1 MSGFQALA
9 CRSTFLIHPLR
20 SDRRREMRYSFD
32 LLCSA
37 LPRTEF
43 SESSWQKM
51 SMSAILAAATST
63 IQELV
68 SDSNKLKV

>member
-1 MSGFQALA
+1 
-9 CRSTFLIHPLR
+9 
-20 SDRRREMRYSFD
+20 MRYSFD